1 VTITVTDNR
10 KWKYSCFGVNDINVA
25 ISGCS
30 SLSQTLADTFIAH
43 VMVDNKI
50 CRWNFDA
57 I

>member
-1 VTITVTDNR
+1 MTITVTDNR